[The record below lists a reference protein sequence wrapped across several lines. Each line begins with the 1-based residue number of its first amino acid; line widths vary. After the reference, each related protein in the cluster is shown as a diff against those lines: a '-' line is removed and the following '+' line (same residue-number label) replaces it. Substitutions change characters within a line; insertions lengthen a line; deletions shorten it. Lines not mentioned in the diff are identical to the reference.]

1 MFVFQEEK
9 DRLEVKDE
17 RIGDGEFYMSKEDF
31 VQHFDC
37 MDLCHLTPDSMDAE
51 VNKRVWIRGRP

>member
-51 VNKRVWIRGRP
+51 VNKRV